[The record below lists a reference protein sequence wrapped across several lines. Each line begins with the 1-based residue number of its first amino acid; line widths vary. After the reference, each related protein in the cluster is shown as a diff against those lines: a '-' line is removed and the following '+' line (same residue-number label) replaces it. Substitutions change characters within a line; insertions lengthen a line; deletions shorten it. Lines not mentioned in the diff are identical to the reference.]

1 MLRSALLLALTSTLA
16 LASPVLE
23 PRGLHADAQQV
34 VLNGVS
40 WGANRLSQV
49 GTDQD
54 GQVGTLTKWDWTDCG
69 SPSDALQIDS
79 IKISPD
85 PPKPGQDLTIVASG
99 RAQSKIDFGTYA
111 DVTVKLGLIKL
122 LTKTFDVCDELDNAN
137 ATLRCPIAPGTHS
150 ITQTVALPREIPR
163 AKFQVDALVYTQ
175 DEEPAACINLWINF
189 LVPDLQED

>member
-1 MLRSALLLALTSTLA
+1 MLRSTLLLSLVSTLA
-16 LASPVLE
+16 LASPLALKPDQMVLS
-23 PRGLHADAQQV
+23 
-34 VLNGVS
+34 GVS
-40 WGANRLSQV
+40 WGANKLSSI
-49 GTDQD
+49 GTID
-54 GQVGTLTKWDWTDCG
+54 GGDTVRTMTKWDWNDCG
-69 SPSDALQIDS
+69 SPSDALQIES

-85 PPKPGQDLTIVASG
+85 PPVPGKDLTIIAFG
-99 RAQSKIDFGTYA
+99 KAQSKIDVGTYA

-122 LTKTFDVCDELDNAN
+122 LTKQFDVCQELDNAN

-189 LVPDLQED
+189 LVPDLQD